1 MIQKFFD
8 LSNKNTTVR
17 KEMLAGLTTFMTMA
31 YVLVVQP
38 SAMVGFGPEQSFTDI
53 NGLVISKASILIMT
67 ALISGLITLIM
78 ALYANVPFA
87 LSTGMGTNFLFSGL
101 LRSET
106 LSFGNVMAITLISGM
121 IFVVLSLF
129 GIRDLIVRLI
139 PTNIKTSI
147 SVVIGFYIVYL
158 GFKNSG
164 LGDFSEGIKLGNLS
178 DPAVFLTIL

>member
-87 LSTGMGTNFLFSGL
+87 LSTGMGTNFLFS
-101 LRSET
+101 
-106 LSFGNVMAITLISGM
+106 
-121 IFVVLSLF
+121 
-129 GIRDLIVRLI
+129 
-139 PTNIKTSI
+139 
-147 SVVIGFYIVYL
+147 
-158 GFKNSG
+158 
-164 LGDFSEGIKLGNLS
+164 
-178 DPAVFLTIL
+178 